1 MAQVFVPSVGLN
13 LQQGQASRGARIDTS
28 IPMQV
33 NPTDSLKPL
42 NKLLDTVSNDLGK
55 WDTMNVQR
63 DALESFDNLQQQLSA
78 NRDEFLNKKG
88 KEAIDFAKTY
98 EKNNKDTF
106 AKAMDNISDFRVR
119 NAVHENA
126 KRMYDGYVNN
136 GNTYLA
142 QQTAAANLNQAK
154 ATLQNAANNYIDQHV
169 NGDPQQQADAN
180 AQFIYAI
187 NNHAKLTGIDPDG
200 IDGEQERKK
209 NYDAIYEAMNKHY
222 LSHKAFVTANQTLDA
237 AKAKMNYQTY
247 LKEKDKIYLKE
258 EAEKTLNAA
267 SGSSFKLPDRASWVK
282 VRAEDMVNAEEADIL
297 KTNPDLIKQ
306 NPNWRQ
312 ERMQYALFQANKQFD
327 DLELK
332 NKAASD
338 TDSAMNNMVS
348 TAYNYATANG
358 KVWSANG
365 QGATVSADVLN
376 DPTNV
381 LGRLPAEIQQHAI
394 AKYGTAQKANEEL
407 YKLVL
412 PPQSVTAGNG
422 VQMVAD
428 FQRDPTGFYDKYH
441 SETELRADLFR
452 NGVGADDTQAI
463 VKAYTSEQAKEE
475 QVQINNI
482 EKDVISLGGFSSDLA
497 DDKKIKADHMLAR
510 KREVLNKAVAKSYR
524 ALKKI
529 NPNLSELDLT
539 PKVVATVLADKQ
551 IQEKMTAIDNLADK
565 TDAYR
570 EFSETLNSYD
580 KSLLDAV
587 QAFDPR
593 GYEACFT
600 GDPVVGANR
609 LEKLIETTTA
619 NKNFQNRHPQM
630 KEVKR
635 QILKEDEEKRRSQT
649 ENSFQDALNVVGTY

>member
-13 LQQGQASRGARIDTS
+13 LQQGQASQGARVDTS

-33 NPTDSLKPL
+33 NPADNLKPL
-42 NKLLDTVSNDLGK
+42 DKLLDTVSNDLGK

-63 DALESFDNLQQQLSA
+63 DALENFDNLQQQLSA
-78 NRDEFLNKKG
+78 NRDEFFNKKG

-169 NGDPQQQADAN
+169 NGDPQQQTDAD

-187 NNHAKLTGIDPDG
+187 NNHAKLTGIDPNG
-200 IDGEQERKK
+200 IDGEEERKK

-222 LSHKAFVTANQTLDA
+222 LSHKAFSTANQVLDA

-247 LKEKDKIYLKE
+247 LEEKDKIYLKE

-267 SGSSFKLPDRASWVK
+267 SAGSFKLPDRASWVK
-282 VRAEDMVNAEEADIL
+282 VRAEDIVNAEEADIQ
-297 KTNPDLIKQ
+297 KTNPDLLKQ

-338 TDSAMNNMVS
+338 TDSAMNGMVA
-348 TAYNYATANG
+348 TAYNTATATG

-365 QGATVSADVLN
+365 QGAAIPASVLN

-381 LGRLPAEIQQHAI
+381 LGRLPTEMQQHAI
-394 AKYGTAQKANEEL
+394 AKYGTAEKANEEL
-407 YKLVL
+407 YKYVL
-412 PPQSVTAGNG
+412 PPQSITAGNG
-422 VQMVAD
+422 IQMVAD
-428 FQRDPTGFYDKYH
+428 FKRDPTGFYDNYH

-452 NGVGADDTQAI
+452 NGVGAQDTQDI
-463 VKAYTSEQAKEE
+463 IKGYTSEQAKKE

-482 EKDVISLGGFSSDLA
+482 EKDVIAFGGFPSELA
-497 DDKKIKADHMLAR
+497 DDKKLKQDYTLNR
-510 KREVLNKAVAKSYR
+510 KRDVINKKTAQVYR
-524 ALKKI
+524 DLKKI
-529 NPNLSELDLT
+529 NPSLSELDLS
-539 PKVVATVLADKQ
+539 PKVIATVMADKQ
-551 IQEKMTAIDNLADK
+551 LKEDLTAIDNLKNK
-565 TDAYR
+565 TSAFQ
-570 EFSETLNSYD
+570 EFSETLASYD
-580 KSLLDAV
+580 KNLLDAV

-593 GYEACFT
+593 GFEACFT

-609 LEKLIETTTA
+609 LEKLVESSLA
-619 NKNFQNRHPQM
+619 NKNFQNAHSGM
-630 KEVKR
+630 AEVKR
-635 QILKEDEEKRRSQT
+635 QKLKEDNEKRRTVT